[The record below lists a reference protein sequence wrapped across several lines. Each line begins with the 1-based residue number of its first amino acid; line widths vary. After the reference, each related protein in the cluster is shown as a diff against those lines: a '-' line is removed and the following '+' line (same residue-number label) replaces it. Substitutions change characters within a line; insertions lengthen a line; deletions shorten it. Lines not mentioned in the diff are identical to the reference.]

1 MMSRWKT
8 KRHLT
13 SLILP
18 AAQISPI
25 LRLLQLRSEDV
36 QLQRQKKIKYDRQ
49 VEASQCYLEPVTL
62 PHPPLPILRVQ
73 P

>member
-49 VEASQCYLEPVTL
+49 VEASQRYLEPVTL